1 MKGVVLA
8 AGEGRRLD
16 PLTLTR
22 PKQILPVAGHPLLEV
37 ILNGLKQAGIREVL
51 LIVSHFKE
59 KIIDLFGEGD
69 ALGLELEYAVQ
80 PRSLGTANA
89 IGLAKEFVGQENF
102 IATNGDVLTNSRNYS
117 KLIEYHNKRKC
128 KATIGL
134 AEVSDTSMYSVVKR
148 DTKERITDI
157 TEKPRPD
164 EVTGNLA
171 NSGIMVLSPDIFDVI
186 QKTPRSR
193 RNEYEITDSI
203 QIMINENDVVYG
215 YVLSDYWIDIG
226 CPWDLLEANKILLK
240 KEELEVE
247 GKIESGAVLVGPV
260 GVKSG
265 ATIRSGSY
273 IEGPSLIDEMADIGP
288 NCYIRPNTYI
298 GKECRIGNAC
308 EIKNCMILDGAHI
321 AHLSYVGDSIIGEN
335 VNFGAGT
342 ITANLRLDE
351 RSIPVTLKGIR
362 VDSGRRKLGVIM
374 GDGVKTGIGV
384 MIMPGLK
391 IGPNSMIDPNLTV
404 WKDIPPNKH
413 LRKENE
419 SND

>member
-80 PRSLGTANA
+80 PRALGTANA
-89 IGLAKEFVGQENF
+89 IGLAEEFVGQENF

-171 NSGIMVLSPDIFDVI
+171 NSGIMVLSPDIFDAI
-186 QKTPRSR
+186 EKTPRSR

-308 EIKNCMILDGAHI
+308 EIKNCMILDGTHI

>member
-1 MKGVVLA
+1 M
-8 AGEGRRLD
+8 
-16 PLTLTR
+16 
-22 PKQILPVAGHPLLEV
+22 
-37 ILNGLKQAGIREVL
+37 
-51 LIVSHFKE
+51 
-59 KIIDLFGEGD
+59 
-69 ALGLELEYAVQ
+69 
-80 PRSLGTANA
+80 
-89 IGLAKEFVGQENF
+89 
-102 IATNGDVLTNSRNYS
+102 
-117 KLIEYHNKRKC
+117 
-128 KATIGL
+128 
-134 AEVSDTSMYSVVKR
+134 
-148 DTKERITDI
+148 
-157 TEKPRPD
+157 
-164 EVTGNLA
+164 TGNLA

-308 EIKNCMILDGAHI
+308 EIKNCMILDGTHI

>member
-308 EIKNCMILDGAHI
+308 EIKNCMILDGTHI

>member
-186 QKTPRSR
+186 EKTPRSR

-308 EIKNCMILDGAHI
+308 EIKNCMILDGTHI

>member
-171 NSGIMVLSPDIFDVI
+171 SSGIMVLSPDIFDAI
-186 QKTPRSR
+186 EKTPRSR

-308 EIKNCMILDGAHI
+308 EIKNCMILDGTHI

>member
-80 PRSLGTANA
+80 PRALGTANA
-89 IGLAKEFVGQENF
+89 IGLAEEFVGQENF

-171 NSGIMVLSPDIFDVI
+171 SSGIMVLSPDIFDAI
-186 QKTPRSR
+186 EKTPRSR

-308 EIKNCMILDGAHI
+308 EIKNCMILDGTHI

-413 LRKENE
+413 LRKENV
-419 SND
+419 